1 MLQSWVLAVVALA
14 YGMLL
19 FGVAWLGDRRQR
31 TGRWLPTHVVFSL
44 ALGIYCTSWTFYG
57 AVGRAASNGWDY
69 LTIYLG
75 PIIAFLLLYKL
86 PARIVD
92 IGKRERVT
100 SIADFIAARYGKSQG
115 LAFWVS
121 VVALIAVLPYIAL
134 QLRAVSRSYELL
146 AGHSGSAPVAG
157 LAEDTAL
164 LIAAVLAVFT
174 ILFGTREVDQTERHP
189 GMVLAVAAE
198 SAVKLLAFAAVGLF
212 VVFGMFEGPS
222 ELLAAARQDPE
233 IMAVYSTAN
242 LGAPFLVHTVLAL
255 LAILCLPRQFHV
267 MVVENSGPRDLAA
280 ARWIFPVYLALFT
293 VFVAPIA
300 VAGMLTSGAGPDA
313 DLFVLTVP
321 LSQGRDGLALL
332 GFVGGFSAATAMVI
346 VATVTC
352 STMLCNEVV
361 MPAIIR
367 LRGGRLPSASA
378 LPRLLIF
385 IRRVLIIV
393 ILFLAWLCF
402 RLIGAYGALA
412 SIGLLSFV
420 AAAQFSPSLL
430 LGLYWKGAT
439 RQGALAGLIAGFSLW
454 AYTLLLPA
462 IVRTGWL
469 PETILSEGPL
479 GISWLRPY
487 ALLGIEGIEPVTH
500 GTLWSLGVNVAVLV
514 WVSRHARAGLLER
527 RQAGVFAGDAVG
539 RPGGGHREDLLRGS
553 ATIGDLRV
561 LAERFVGVAKAQSAF
576 AQHLSERGLDPSD
589 ANRADRQTVDF
600 TERLLSGAMG
610 AAAARTVLGSTLRG
624 RELQIED
631 VADIVGSASETSR
644 FNRDLLETTLENV
657 SEGISVVDADMRVVA
672 WNRRYMEL
680 FDYPPGLLRIGTPVE
695 ALVRYNARLGRC
707 GPGDVEEIVAR
718 RLEFM
723 RSGSSHVFQRVRDDG
738 TVLELRQNP
747 LPGGGL
753 VTSFSDITEHKRTE
767 AALRERERDIRI
779 YTDNVPVLIAY
790 IDKDLRF
797 RFVNRAYEQ
806 SVEADGGSIIGRRV
820 DEILGRQR
828 FLAREAHMEKALLGE
843 LQRFEVETL
852 DPDGGK
858 RYAEASYIPDRAPD
872 GTVNGFYA
880 LFHDVTGRR
889 LAEQALKEAYDT
901 LEQRVEERTHELSVL
916 NERLRRENE
925 LRRDI
930 EIALREASE
939 AAHEANQSKTR
950 FLAAASHDLLQPLN
964 AARLFTSAL
973 GQRSHDDRTERAIQR
988 VDSSLQ
994 AAEELLTSL
1003 LDISKLDA
1011 GAIEPKVTRFNLREV
1026 LEALDMEFGA
1036 LAEERRLRFD
1046 TVPCSLGVVSDR
1058 RFLRRILQN
1067 FLSNAF
1073 RYTREGRVLMGCRR
1087 VDGTVR
1093 IEVWDTGPGIPEDQ
1107 QDQVFE
1113 EFQRLHRLDE
1123 TGEKGMGLGLA
1134 IVQRMA
1140 KALDH
1145 PVTVRSWVGRGTVF
1159 SVAVPVSETPVAES
1173 RARPRRQAGGEL
1185 QGVVVLCVD
1194 NQDDILDGMVDL
1206 LGGWGCEVMTA
1217 PGTGDAVQV
1226 IEDAGRVPDLVLA
1239 DYHLD
1244 GGDTGLATL
1253 AAVRE
1258 RHGEI
1263 RGAVITADHS
1273 DELRTL
1279 VRGAGY
1285 TLLKKPVRPAALRAI
1300 MSQLLSARTVRT
1312 SAN

>member
-14 YGMLL
+14 YGTLL
-19 FGVAWLGDRRQR
+19 FGVAWLGDRWHRA
-31 TGRWLPTHVVFSL
+31 GRGLPTPVVFSL

-75 PIIAFLLLYKL
+75 PIIAFLLLHRL

-92 IGKRERVT
+92 IGKRQRVT

-121 VVALIAVLPYIAL
+121 LVALVAVLPYIAL

-146 AGHSGSAPVAG
+146 AERSGSVPGTG
-157 LAEDTAL
+157 LADDTAL
-164 LIAAVLAVFT
+164 LIAAVLALFS

-198 SAVKLLAFAAVGLF
+198 SAVKLLAFIAVGLY
-212 VVFGMFEGPS
+212 VVFGMFDGPGA
-222 ELLAAARQDPE
+222 LLAAASADE
-233 IMAVYSTAN
+233 AIAAVYSTSA
-242 LGAPFLVHTVLAL
+242 LGAPFIVHTMLAL

-267 MVVENSGPRDLAA
+267 MVVENSGPGDMAA
-280 ARWIFPVYLALFT
+280 ARWVFPAYLAMFT
-293 VFVAPIA
+293 LFVAPIA
-300 VAGMLTSGAGPDA
+300 VAGMLTPDAGADA
-313 DLFVLTVP
+313 DLFVLTLP
-321 LSQGRDGLALL
+321 LSQGREGLALL
-332 GFVGGFSAATAMVI
+332 AFVGGFSAATAMVI
-346 VATVTC
+346 VATITC
-352 STMLCNEVV
+352 STMLCNEVI

-367 LRGGRLPSASA
+367 LRGGRLPSATA
-378 LPRLLIF
+378 LPRLLVF
-385 IRRVLIIV
+385 IRRVLIIL
-393 ILFLAWLCF
+393 ILLLSWLCF

-420 AAAQFSPSLL
+420 AAAQFAPALL

-439 RQGALAGLIAGFSLW
+439 RQGALAGLIAGFLVW
-454 AYTLLLPA
+454 MYTLLLPA
-462 IVRTGWL
+462 FVRTGWL
-469 PETILSEGPL
+469 PRALLDDGPL
-479 GISWLRPY
+479 GLSWLRPY
-487 ALLGIEGIEPVTH
+487 ALFGIEGIEPVTH
-500 GTLWSLGVNVAVLV
+500 GTLWSLGINVAVLV
-514 WVSRHARAGLLER
+514 WVSRHAHAGLMER
-527 RQAGVFAGDAVG
+527 RQAGVFAGEPDQG
-539 RPGGGHREDLLRGS
+539 RGRQEALRGS

-561 LAERFVGVAKAQSAF
+561 LAERFVGEAKARTAF
-576 AQHLSERGLDPSD
+576 AQHLAERRLDPSD
-589 ANRADRQTVDF
+589 ANRADRRTVEF

-610 AAAARTVLGSTLRG
+610 AAAARTVLGSALRG

-657 SEGISVVDADMRVVA
+657 AEGISVVDSEMRLVA
-672 WNRRYMEL
+672 WNRRYAEL
-680 FDYPPGLLRIGTPVE
+680 FAYPPGLLRIGTPVE
-695 ALVRYNARLGRC
+695 ALVRYNARMGRC
-707 GPGDVEEIVAR
+707 GPGDVEELVAR
-718 RLEFM
+718 RLGYL
-723 RSGSSHVFQRVRDDG
+723 RAGVSHVFQRTWNDG
-738 TVLELRQNP
+738 TVFELRQNP

-753 VTSFSDITEHKRTE
+753 VTSFSDITEHKRIE
-767 AALRERERDIRI
+767 SALVERERDIRI

-790 IDKDLRF
+790 VDAEFRF
-797 RFVNRAYEQ
+797 RFVNRAYHE
-806 SVEADGGSIIGRRV
+806 SLGLERSRIIGRRV
-820 DEILGRQR
+820 DEVLGQER
-828 FLAREAHMEKALLGE
+828 FLAREAHMARALEGE
-843 LQRFEVETL
+843 IQRFEVETS
-852 DPDGGK
+852 DGVGGVH
-858 RYAEASYIPDRAPD
+858 YADTSYIPDRNAD

-901 LEQRVEERTHELSVL
+901 LEQRVAERTRELSVL

-930 EIALREASE
+930 ELALREASE
-939 AAHEANQSKTR
+939 AAQAANLSKTR

-973 GQRSHDDRTERAIQR
+973 GQRSHDERTELSIQR

-994 AAEELLTSL
+994 AAEELLTAL

-1011 GAIEPKVTRFNLREV
+1011 GAIEPKVTRFGLREV
-1026 LEALDMEFGA
+1026 LEALTMEFGA
-1036 LAEERRLRFD
+1036 LAEQRGLRFD
-1046 TVPCSLGVVSDR
+1046 TVPCSLGVISDR
-1058 RFLRRILQN
+1058 RFVRRILQN

-1073 RYTREGRVLMGCRR
+1073 RYTRRGRVLMGCRR
-1087 VDGTVR
+1087 VGDRVR

-1107 QDQVFE
+1107 RERVFE

-1134 IVQRMA
+1134 IVQRMG

-1145 PVTVRSWVGRGTVF
+1145 PITVRSWVGRGSVF
-1159 SVAVPVSETPVAES
+1159 SVEVPATEQAVPIAP
-1173 RARPRRQAGGEL
+1173 ARPRVLAGREL
-1185 QGVVVLCVD
+1185 QGVVVMCVD

-1206 LGGWGCEVMTA
+1206 LSGWGCEVMTA
-1217 PGTGDAVQV
+1217 PGTGDAVRV

-1253 AAVRE
+1253 AAVRQ

-1273 DELRTL
+1273 EELRAL
-1279 VRGAGY
+1279 VRSAGY

-1300 MSQLLSARTVRT
+1300 MSQLLSARAVGASTV
-1312 SAN
+1312 